1 MCGIGALKYAM
12 LVYLKLGSKALKS
25 DSFFVTVYPL
35 NVDQE
40 SYLLA
45 SLKLLRMIMSH

>member
-12 LVYLKLGSKALKS
+12 LVYLKLGTKSLKS
-25 DSFFVTVYPL
+25 DSFIAIVSFKCRSRKL
-35 NVDQE
+35 
-40 SYLLA
+40 SLA